1 MATCRC
7 QSVYRDLDYSRA
19 ADHPGV
25 IACRLESNPGCGFV
39 RLQVSVV
46 SPGDYNCAQRMGLT
60 SGTKLGPYEILS
72 PLGAGGMGEVY
83 LARDTRLGRDVAVK
97 VLPAHLSSNPDLRQR
112 MEREAKAISSLN
124 HPHICTLHDVGSQD
138 GVEFLVM
145 ERLEGETLADRLH
158 RGALPLDEAL
168 IIGIQIADALDKA
181 HARGIVHRDLKP
193 ANIMLTKN
201 GPKLMDFG
209 LAKPAPVLSSAS
221 GAGSLTP
228 STPTMSVTA
237 LSGSASPLTQK
248 GTVVGTFQYM
258 APEVLQGAEADA
270 RSDIFS
276 FGCVIYEAVTGRR
289 AFEGKSQFSV
299 LGAILDKEPERISAV
314 RPSSPP
320 RVDETVCRCLAKNP
334 EQRYGCMHDVK
345 IQLQA
350 LAEAGPQ
357 AAGAQAERMEHAP
370 ARLRLAWLVAGIA
383 TLIAFSVGIAYIFQA
398 PKPPPVVR
406 SSILPPAGTAFVTM
420 LPSSGPA
427 VLSPDGTRLAFTARD
442 EKGRVLLYV
451 RPLTSL
457 TAQPLP
463 GTEDASYPFWSP
475 DSREVG
481 FFVPGKLRK
490 TSASGG
496 PPQNVCDAVNG
507 RGGAWGQDMIVFTPS
522 ASQPLLRVPVAGGT
536 PEPASK
542 LDTSRVENSH
552 RWPWFLPDGKHF
564 LFWARSS
571 RGTQESMLY
580 VGEPGSLQAKA
591 LMKSESTAVYAS
603 GHLLFMRDQSLM
615 AQPFDPRRIELSG
628 EPVPIAEHVAVNGA
642 TARPLF
648 TASQTGTLVYQS
660 GETSG
665 GWNLLWFDRSGKQTG
680 SIAQVDRYL
689 NPALSPDGNRLAV
702 MIFAGAQGIGDIWV
716 FDLTRGTST
725 RLTFGGDSH
734 SNPVWT
740 PDGKTVFYA
749 STAKGPPHI
758 YAKAA
763 DGSGP
768 ERSVLETPDTVE
780 LSRSFSPD
788 GRFLVYE
795 RRLAKSETGYHLW
808 ALPLF
813 GDGKPFPI
821 VQDASDESLPAVSPD
836 GKWMAY
842 RSNESGRQ
850 EIYIT
855 AFPAGGAKWQV
866 STNGGTAAKWRR
878 DGKELFFLDPTD
890 KIVAVDVNASGNAV
904 RLGTPRDLFQ
914 TIGIQREYGPFDV
927 TADGKKFLL
936 NSGNLKEGSDPFTLV
951 LNWPAELKK

>member
-1 MATCRC
+1 MA
-7 QSVYRDLDYSRA
+7 LA
-19 ADHPGV
+19 
-25 IACRLESNPGCGFV
+25 
-39 RLQVSVV
+39 
-46 SPGDYNCAQRMGLT
+46 
-60 SGTKLGPYEILS
+60 SGTKLGPYEIQS

-83 LARDTRLGRDVAVK
+83 RARDTRLGRDVAIK

-112 MEREAKAISSLN
+112 MEREARAISSLN
-124 HPHICTLHDVGSQD
+124 HPHICTLYDVGSQD
-138 GVEFLVM
+138 GVDFLVM
-145 ERLEGETLADRLH
+145 EHLEGETLADRLY
-158 RGALPLDEAL
+158 RGALAFDEAL
-168 IIGIQIADALDKA
+168 KIGVQIAEALDKA
-181 HARGIVHRDLKP
+181 HTRGIVHRDLKP

-209 LAKPAPVLSSAS
+209 LAKPAPGLSSAS
-221 GAGSLTP
+221 GASPLTP
-228 STPTMSVTA
+228 STPTMSVAA

-248 GTVVGTFQYM
+248 GTIVGTFQYM

-276 FGCVIYEAVTGRR
+276 FGCVMYEMVTGRR

-320 RVDETVCRCLAKNP
+320 RLDETVWRCLAKNP
-334 EQRYGCMHDVK
+334 EHRYGCMHDVR
-345 IQLQA
+345 IQLEA
-350 LAEAGPQ
+350 LEA
-357 AAGAQAERMEHAP
+357 AADAAP
-370 ARLRLAWLVAGIA
+370 AESVKPGPAASRLPWLVAGIA
-383 TLIAFSVGIAYIFQA
+383 VLIALSLGAAYVFQA
-398 PKPPPVVR
+398 PKPAPVVR
-406 SSILPPAGTAFVTM
+406 SSILPPTGTSFVTM
-420 LPSSGPA
+420 LPASGPP

-442 EKGRVLLYV
+442 EKSKVLLYV
-451 RPLTSL
+451 RPLTSVI
-457 TAQPLP
+457 AQPLP
-463 GTEDASYPFWSP
+463 GTEDASYPFWSA

-481 FFVPGKLRK
+481 FFIPGKLK
-490 TSASGG
+490 KISADGG

-507 RGGAWGQDMIVFTPS
+507 RGGTWGQNGVIVFTPS
-522 ASQPLLRVPVAGGT
+522 ASQPLFRVSAGGGT

-542 LDTSRVENSH
+542 FDLSRSDNSH
-552 RWPWFLPDGKHF
+552 RWPSFLPDGKHF

-571 RGTQESMLY
+571 RGILESELF
-580 VGEPGSLQAKA
+580 VGELGSLQAKA
-591 LMKSESTAVYAS
+591 LAKSEWTAVYAS

-615 AQPFDPRRIELSG
+615 AQPFDLRRFELSG

-642 TARPLF
+642 TAHPLF
-648 TASQTGTLVYQS
+648 SSSQTGTLVYQS

-665 GWNLLWFDRSGKQTG
+665 GWNLLWFGRDGKQTG
-680 SIAQVDRYL
+680 AIAQVDRYL
-689 NPALSPDGNRLAV
+689 SPVLSPDGKRLAV
-702 MIFAGAQGIGDIWV
+702 MIFAGGMGIGDVWI
-716 FDLTRGTST
+716 FDLARGTTT

-734 SNPVWT
+734 TNPVWT
-740 PDGKTVFYA
+740 PDGKDIVYA

-768 ERSVLETPDTVE
+768 ERTVLETTDIVE
-780 LSRSFSPD
+780 LPRSFSPD

-795 RRLAKSETGYHLW
+795 RRMSKSETGYHLW

-813 GDGKPFPI
+813 GDGKPFPV
-821 VQDASDESLPAVSPD
+821 VQDAFDESLPAVSPD

-842 RSNESGRQ
+842 QSNESGRR
-850 EIYIT
+850 ETYIT

-866 STNGGTAAKWRR
+866 STSGGTAPKWRR

-890 KIVAVDVNASGNAV
+890 KIVGVDVNASGNAV
-904 RLGTPRDLFQ
+904 RLGAPHDLFQ
-914 TIGIQREYGPFDV
+914 TVGIQREYGPFDV

>member
-1 MATCRC
+1 
-7 QSVYRDLDYSRA
+7 
-19 ADHPGV
+19 
-25 IACRLESNPGCGFV
+25 
-39 RLQVSVV
+39 
-46 SPGDYNCAQRMGLT
+46 MGLT
-60 SGTKLGPYEILS
+60 SGTKLGPYEIQS

-83 LARDTRLGRDVAVK
+83 RARDMRLGRNVAIK
-97 VLPAHLSSNPDLRQR
+97 VLPAHLSANPDLKQR
-112 MEREAKAISSLN
+112 LEREAKAISSLN
-124 HPHICTLHDVGSQD
+124 HPHICTLYDVGSQD
-138 GVEFLVM
+138 GIDFLVM
-145 ERLEGETLADRLH
+145 EHLEGETLADRLH

-168 IIGIQIADALDKA
+168 KIGIQIADALDKA

-209 LAKPAPVLSSAS
+209 LAKPAPGLSSTS

-228 STPTMSVTA
+228 STPTMSVAA

-299 LGAILDKEPERISAV
+299 LGAILDKEPDRISGV

-320 RVDETVCRCLAKNP
+320 RLDETVCRCLAKNP
-334 EQRYGCMHDVK
+334 DQRYGCMHDIK
-345 IQLQA
+345 IQLEA
-350 LAEAGPQ
+350 LAEARPE
-357 AAGAQAERMEHAP
+357 AGAPLAASLKP
-370 ARLRLAWLVAGIA
+370 ATSLLPWLVAGISV
-383 TLIAFSVGIAYIFQA
+383 LIALGIGTAYLFQA
-398 PKPPPVVR
+398 PKPAPVVR

-427 VLSPDGTRLAFTARD
+427 VLSPDGTRLAFTVRD
-442 EKGRVLLYV
+442 EKGRILLYV

-457 TAQPLP
+457 TSQPLN
-463 GTEDASYPFWSP
+463 GTDDAIYPFWSP

-481 FFVPGKLRK
+481 FFADGKLKRIN
-490 TSASGG
+490 AEGG
-496 PPQNVCDAVNG
+496 PPQNVCEAANG
-507 RGGAWGQDMIVFTPS
+507 RGGAWSQDGVIVFTPS
-522 ASQPLLRVPVAGGT
+522 ATQPLFRVSAAGGT

-542 LDTSRVENSH
+542 LDSSRAENSH
-552 RWPWFLPDGKHF
+552 RWPSFLPDGKHF

-571 RGTQESMLY
+571 RGGQESQLLL
-580 VGEPGSLQAKA
+580 GELGSLQAKVLA
-591 LMKSESTAVYAS
+591 KSESTAVYAS
-603 GHLLFMRDQSLM
+603 GYLLFVRDQSLM
-615 AQPFDPRRIELSG
+615 AEPFDLRRLEPSG
-628 EPVPIAEHVAVNGA
+628 EPLPIANHAAVNGA
-642 TARPLF
+642 TSHPLF
-648 TASQTGTLVYQS
+648 TASQTGTLVYQN

-665 GWNLLWFDRSGKQTG
+665 GWNLLWFNRDGKQTA

-689 NPALSPDGNRLAV
+689 NPTLSPDGKRLV
-702 MIFAGAQGIGDIWV
+702 VDIFGGTQGIGDIWI

-725 RLTFGGDSH
+725 RLTFGGNNH

-763 DGSGP
+763 DGSGS
-768 ERSVLETPDTVE
+768 ERTVLETPEVVE
-780 LSRSFSPD
+780 LPWAPSPD
-788 GRFLVYE
+788 GRFLVYA
-795 RRLAKSETGYHLW
+795 RLSKTDLGHHLW
-808 ALPLF
+808 VLPLV

-821 VQDASDESLPAVSPD
+821 VQDAFEESLPAVSPD
-836 GKWMAY
+836 GKWMVY
-842 RSNESGRQ
+842 QSNESGRR

-866 STNGGTAAKWRR
+866 STNGGTAAKWRG
-878 DGKELFFLDPTD
+878 DGKELFFLDATD

-914 TIGIQREYGPFDV
+914 TVGIQREYGPFDV

-951 LNWPAELKK
+951 LNWPVELKK